1 MDNFSF
7 VWIEEESIDNQKIE
21 YEIEKLKDIKLEI
34 LNQIIYLEVIGRV

>member
-7 VWIEEESIDNQKIE
+7 VWIEEESIDSWKME

-34 LNQIIYLEVIGRV
+34 LN

>member
-7 VWIEEESIDNQKIE
+7 VWIEEESIDSQKME

-34 LNQIIYLEVIGRV
+34 LNQIIYLGVIGRV

>member
-7 VWIEEESIDNQKIE
+7 VWIEEESIDSQKME